1 MEISKL
7 TWKEIENLP
16 KDTVFFISISP
27 LEAHGPHLPV
37 STDLEISKRI
47 EKATIESVE
56 KHGIKCVSLPSL
68 NAGVC
73 KHLQGFPGTLS
84 LRWKIVYEMLLDIFY
99 SFAEYGFKYFV
110 IISFHMDLFHLK
122 ALHKAIKKARKRGIK
137 ACEPISAYYF
147 RKELFER
154 NDGEIHADVNE
165 TSLALYL
172 FPEMVGNYDI
182 KDFKIKF
189 NLINSLKNFR
199 EIGADDAY
207 IGSPRNATAEYG
219 EKLFN
224 KIVEKCT
231 QSTLFLREGKI
242 TELPKKIKVLLGI

>member
-16 KDTVFFISISP
+16 KDTIFFLSVSP

-37 STDLEISKRI
+37 STDIEISRRI
-47 EKATIESVE
+47 EKATIEHVE
-56 KHGIKCVSLPSL
+56 KHGIKCISLPPL

-73 KHLQGFPGTLS
+73 RYLDDFPGTVS
-84 LRWKIVYEMLLDIFY
+84 VNWKILYKMLLSIFD
-99 SFAEYGFKYFV
+99 SFSRYGFKYFV
-110 IISFHMDLFHLK
+110 IITFHMDLFHLK
-122 ALHKAIKKARKRGIK
+122 AIHKAIKKVKKEII

-147 RKELFER
+147 RNELFEK

-172 FPEMVGNYDI
+172 FPEII
-182 KDFKIKF
+182 KNHSIKPFKIKF
-189 NLINSLKNFR
+189 NLINSLKNFK

-207 IGSPRNATAEYG
+207 IGSPGNATAEYG
-219 EKLFN
+219 EKLFR
-224 KIVEKCT
+224 KIVQKCT
-231 QSTLFLREGKI
+231 EATLSLKEGKI
-242 TELPKKIKVLLGI
+242 MELPKKIKVLLKI